1 LSRTQSA
8 PQSQSAPQCQSSV
21 SCETTLPRFAQAL
34 EGLKALFEHGVAA
47 SYTLPPVQCSSA
59 KELAL
64 VERGTEREREIGG
77 RGRGR
82 GRRARAHSLSLSHAR
97 AQTDSLTHSQSFSL
111 FLFLSL
117 ALSPLSPCTH
127 SCGIHSCPQQMGL
140 GVATS
145 NALEAPGP
153 RKVNELGAI
162 RKSWPASSAQR
173 PLSLSLS
180 HWRER
185 ERALL
190 AHTQDIGFRAP
201 SLGLPG
207 ASSSGV
213 SGRYSL

>member
-1 LSRTQSA
+1 MSRTQSA

-97 AQTDSLTHSQSFSL
+97 AHTASDHVG
-111 FLFLSL
+111 
-117 ALSPLSPCTH
+117 PYV
-127 SCGIHSCPQQMGL
+127 GNGL
-140 GVATS
+140 GCLRCLHLRHHWYWPHHGTHTHTHTS
-145 NALEAPGP
+145 Y
-153 RKVNELGAI
+153 
-162 RKSWPASSAQR
+162 
-173 PLSLSLS
+173 
-180 HWRER
+180 
-185 ERALL
+185 
-190 AHTQDIGFRAP
+190 
-201 SLGLPG
+201 GL
-207 ASSSGV
+207 V
-213 SGRYSL
+213 WLRCLHLRHH